1 MVSLLNHEISNYQLV
16 TVFSLVCLWASI
28 ISILIVDGYAL
39 RAYLQKNH
47 QPIMTNREYA
57 ATLGVIALLFIG
69 YAGSTVY
76 HDHLASKIMAQGV
89 QTNVINATNWTTS
102 SLNSDQKKDYP
113 KASSRLQV
121 MNSSFIVSKNQISTT
136 TSTPK
141 LSQPQISVKFPVV
154 DTGSK
159 KTDKQVKQI
168 VAHSLGA
175 DNWQQV
181 VNGAAAVKI
190 TK

>member
-16 TVFSLVCLWASI
+16 SVFSLVCLWTSI
-28 ISILIVDGYAL
+28 IGILIVAGYAL

-57 ATLGVIALLFIG
+57 ATLGIIALLFIG

-102 SLNSDQKKDYP
+102 SLNRDQKKDYP
-113 KASSRLQV
+113 EASSRLQV

-154 DTGSK
+154 DTGSA
-159 KTDKQVKQI
+159 KTNKQVKKI
-168 VAHSLGA
+168 AAHSLGA

-181 VNGAAAVKI
+181 VNGAASVKI

>member
-1 MVSLLNHEISNYQLV
+1 
-16 TVFSLVCLWASI
+16 
-28 ISILIVDGYAL
+28 
-39 RAYLQKNH
+39 
-47 QPIMTNREYA
+47 
-57 ATLGVIALLFIG
+57 
-69 YAGSTVY
+69 
-76 HDHLASKIMAQGV
+76 MAQGV

-102 SLNSDQKKDYP
+102 SLNRDQKKDYP
-113 KASSRLQV
+113 EASSRLQV

-154 DTGSK
+154 DTGSA
-159 KTDKQVKQI
+159 KTNKQVKKI
-168 VAHSLGA
+168 AAHSLGA

-181 VNGAAAVKI
+181 VNGAASVKI